1 MTTPQARSFAVVP
14 PPAHAWWIMGVL
26 LLLPAVAVSAMFF
39 VRGESHGPDAF
50 AGAAIALT
58 VIALASIACAAGL
71 KRRRVRL
78 EGQVLHVVAGMF
90 SQHVPADRIDLE
102 RARIVNL
109 EERTELRPS
118 IKTFGMSLPG
128 YQAGHFRL
136 RGKLGK
142 AFCLVTDRRRV
153 LWLPQREGK
162 GELLVS
168 LEHPQALLDALKATR
183 G

>member
-1 MTTPQARSFAVVP
+1 
-14 PPAHAWWIMGVL
+14 MGLL
-26 LLLPAVAVSAMFF
+26 LLLPAIAVMVMPF
-39 VRGESHGPDAF
+39 VGENSHGMDAL
-50 AGAAIALT
+50 AGTAVGLVT
-58 VIALASIACAAGL
+58 IALAAIACAAGL

-78 EGQVLHVVAGMF
+78 EGQVLHVVAGLF
-90 SQHVPADRIDLE
+90 SHRIPIGRIDLE

-109 EERTELRPS
+109 EERTELRPA

-136 RGKLGK
+136 REKLGK

-153 LWLPQREGK
+153 LWLPQDGGK
-162 GELLVS
+162 DQVLLS
-168 LEHPQALLDALKATR
+168 LEQPQVLLDALKAAR